1 MAQPL
6 SAVLVYYMFRS
17 ESELTQRPGYSTSG
31 LSYMRPMSN
40 NEVKKLERSSIPIY
54 FCAALFELE
63 NLESV

>member
-1 MAQPL
+1 MLYDSFGVRAD
-6 SAVLVYYMFRS
+6 SAAWV
-17 ESELTQRPGYSTSG
+17 QRLRVVVHATV
-31 LSYMRPMSN
+31 SN